1 MCSCRRAG
9 RSCTEKCRC
18 KVCDNAKA
26 RCNVVKERRKR
37 DKKLSMTGCQSTSSS
52 SYAEK
57 SGYDTRIG
65 LSKHQSFLLEACVYV
80 FGEVNGSSILEIGEE
95 MVTRK
100 VYEIYKSIRSQS
112 EWRDEEWFKRTLDI
126 TLKDLQTW
134 VKKLFKQVELL
145 KKLKP
150 IS

>member
-1 MCSCRRAG
+1 MNDTQYNIFILFYFLFYHVITARAQAVTKIKKFAYRDQQITNG
-9 RSCTEKCRC
+9 TQLRKMKNGNTTHNEDETTE
-18 KVCDNAKA
+18 
-26 RCNVVKERRKR
+26 
-37 DKKLSMTGCQSTSSS
+37 
-52 SYAEK
+52 
-57 SGYDTRIG
+57 I
-65 LSKHQSFLLEACVYV
+65 HACVYV
-80 FGEVNGSSILEIGEE
+80 FCEVNGSSIVEIGEE
-95 MVTRK
+95 MVTRE